1 MTHIEPMTESKL
13 TSVRIPQQTLQAL
26 QRRAKRLDISQNKL
40 IVSLLNQ
47 ALGLG
52 DEGFD
57 PNPPLPTDEEI
68 ANLTARVKVLEQRL
82 GDEAAVSE
90 PPKTQPE
97 EPLPIIEAIANK
109 GLLTKS
115 EAVKL
120 AIERGL
126 APCSEKITTPAVKRF
141 GNAYSDY
148 YNPKG
153 KSKKNPE
160 EMWGLQRVTAPDGKG
175 YLFKDLRA

>member
-57 PNPPLPTDEEI
+57 PNPPLPTDEAI
-68 ANLTARVKVLEQRL
+68 ANLAARVKVLEQRL
-82 GDEAAVSE
+82 AVEPALSE
-90 PPKTQPE
+90 PLKSE
-97 EPLPIIEAIANK
+97 EPLPIIEAIAQQQQPDK
-109 GLLTKS
+109 DGLLTKDQ
-115 EAVKL
+115 AVAI
-120 AIERGL
+120 AIERGMS
-126 APCSEKITTPAVKRF
+126 PEGKTPAGKRF
-141 GNAYSDY
+141 ANAYTDY
-148 YNPKG
+148 ANG
-153 KSKKNPE
+153 KAKKNPE
-160 EMWGLQRVTAPDGKG
+160 ETWGLQRVSDPSGKG
-175 YLFKDLRA
+175 YLYKDLRA